1 MNALEC
7 CELPLN
13 PSSNFHTDLPALK
26 TKSEMFGYYEKGW
39 FGNRALTWPTK
50 DEMLKSGYPGQIGL
64 RYKDPRGGGSYFRT
78 EMSLEEAEQQY
89 SAWLL
94 EGAQAQYF
102 LWCESIPTN
111 RILIQGEFQRSLSLY
126 DFTYTTEKGVPNRP
140 NLWKQKQNAHGLRA
154 LLLCKHFMW
163 PKSYDNLQ
171 ELLDLYPEAVIE
183 FSCVDFE
190 CGSIPGHNTIF
201 WEVRHY

>member
-1 MNALEC
+1 MQAEFFA
-7 CELPLN
+7 P
-13 PSSNFHTDLPALK
+13 LPALK
-26 TKSEMFGYYEKGW
+26 TKAEMFGFYERGW
-39 FGNRALTWPTK
+39 FGNRALTWPSK
-50 DEMLKSGYPGQIGL
+50 EKMVDSNYQGQIGL

-78 EMSLEEAEQQY
+78 EMTLEEAEFQY
-89 SAWLL
+89 AEWLK
-94 EGAQAQYF
+94 EGAKPEYF

-111 RILIQGEFQRSLSLY
+111 RLLLQGEIQRGLSIY

-140 NLWKQKQNAHGLRA
+140 SLWKNKQYATGLKA
-154 LLLCKHFMW
+154 ILLCQHFMW

-171 ELLDLYPEAVIE
+171 ELFELYPNAVIE